1 MIGAPGIS
9 NPYSSQ
15 ATTLV
20 SNSGCGARG
29 FARGAS
35 ARGAARDTT
44 CSSGNLSGSKAVSL
58 NRARYRK
65 PTPKKSIDKGKSLKI
80 YHDFLSIV

>member
-1 MIGAPGIS
+1 M
-9 NPYSSQ
+9 
-15 ATTLV
+15 LL
-20 SNSGCGARG
+20 SNSLGGAGG
-29 FARGAS
+29 FARDFARGRS
-35 ARGAARDTT
+35 ARDAGGTGAAT